1 MWGGIP
7 TLHGPCSYCYSPY
20 HHVKDCPTAVQFS
33 SYSYEH
39 MNTLFSRSRN
49 DPYCDSYDL
58 GWSNQS
64 NISWQAQAPENY
76 APQFHELYH
85 HAKPPPP
92 MNFDFQDQM
101 MKFISKMD
109 QIIDSQ
115 NQMVNFHSKS
125 ITEIE
130 ALEEEPSPIYWLT
143 Q

>member
-1 MWGGIP
+1 
-7 TLHGPCSYCYSPY
+7 
-20 HHVKDCPTAVQFS
+20 
-33 SYSYEH
+33 
-39 MNTLFSRSRN
+39 
-49 DPYCDSYDL
+49 
-58 GWSNQS
+58 
-64 NISWQAQAPENY
+64 
-76 APQFHELYH
+76 
-85 HAKPPPP
+85 